1 MGIASQKSLALFRAL
16 TLAGFGLCKGD
27 NMKAYAGVN
36 GFYPSPPAY
45 TNVAGITT
53 RAGASLNARVPA
65 LTAPFYTHALVS
77 DLRNLRNYTTAGV
90 GSSKAVQQKV
100 TGQNILPELV
110 YAVGNRGQK
119 GALKYV

>member
-1 MGIASQKSLALFRAL
+1 
-16 TLAGFGLCKGD
+16 
-27 NMKAYAGVN
+27 MKPYTGVN
-36 GFYPSPPAY
+36 GFSASPPVY

-53 RAGASLNARVPA
+53 RAGATVNARVPA
-65 LTAPFYTHALVS
+65 LTGNLYLIPLLN

-90 GSSKAVQQKV
+90 GSSKAVQQKIV
-100 TGQNILPELV
+100 GQNVLPELV